1 MYPGESGDQE
11 GCSTA
16 LLWQGPLKPPDPLLV
31 QLIGALSF
39 TKTLI
44 SIPAWDIAEDQEK
57 QRPLC
62 TAGEW
67 EISCTS
73 QQALDNALVA
83 HHWLSLPWETI
94 PWEIPWN
101 HTKSRKCSFRRKSVS
116 SIP

>member
-44 SIPAWDIAEDQEK
+44 ST
-57 QRPLC
+57 LH
-62 TAGEW
+62 G
-67 EISCTS
+67 ISLKIKRS
-73 QQALDNALVA
+73 KGRFAQQGNRKSAA
-83 HHWLSLPWETI
+83 HHSKLLTT
-94 PWEIPWN
+94 
-101 HTKSRKCSFRRKSVS
+101 H
-116 SIP
+116 